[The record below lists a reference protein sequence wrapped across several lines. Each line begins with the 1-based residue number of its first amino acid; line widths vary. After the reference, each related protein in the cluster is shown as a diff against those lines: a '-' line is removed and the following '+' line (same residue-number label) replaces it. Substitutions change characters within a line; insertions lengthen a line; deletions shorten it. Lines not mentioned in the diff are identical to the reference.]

1 MSRTPVARVENLNL
15 VFNADVHRPWTWRE
29 AFVRALK
36 SPLSLMPDPANRLHV
51 VKDVSFDVF
60 RGDRIALL
68 GVNGAGKTSLCRC
81 LAGLYH
87 PASGRVSVDGN
98 MRALFDVAVGIRPEL
113 TGRENA
119 YLLAELLFPGDE
131 RIDELVREALEFSEL
146 GRYLDVPLKFYS
158 KGMQARLGLSLS
170 AFRPTDLL
178 ILDEVFDGADI
189 FFREKITVKMLE
201 LVHKSGAVI
210 FVSHAPDQI
219 RTVCNRL
226 ILLDKGT
233 IAFDG
238 AVEEGLNFF
247 ERLRPKTRPREVEAN
262 A

>member
-1 MSRTPVARVENLNL
+1 MSKIARVQGLDL
-15 VFNADVHRPWTWRE
+15 VMLASVHRPWTWRE
-29 AFVRALK
+29 AFVSAIK
-36 SPLSLMPDPANRLHV
+36 SPLSLLPDPASRQHIL
-51 VKDVSFDVF
+51 KDVSFEIH
-60 RGDRIALL
+60 RGDRIALIGIN
-68 GVNGAGKTSLCRC
+68 GVGKTSLCRC
-81 LAGLYH
+81 LAGYYR
-87 PASGRVSVDGN
+87 PSAGRIERAGN
-98 MRALFDVAVGIRPEL
+98 VRALFDVAVGIRPEL

-119 YLLAELLFPGDE
+119 HLLAELLFPGDADIE
-131 RIDELVREALEFSEL
+131 GLVREALEFSEL

-201 LVHKSGAVI
+201 LVHRSGAVL

-219 RTVCNRL
+219 RSVCNRL
-226 ILLDKGT
+226 LILDRGT

-238 AVEEGLNFF
+238 AVEEGLSRFDG
-247 ERLRPKTRPREVEAN
+247 LRPRRKREEPMVHA
-262 A
+262 